1 MWPGHILCE
10 SLGERQH
17 KNSFQLTEQPFIFVY
32 SFLVGLSS
40 GGCLENFPII
50 TFSYMGN
57 QGKMLPLLIVWRTWI
72 LLLFILGIP
81 HMLMLTMACSADVFG
96 DTQRLLMFLNRWCLD
111 MQACWAV
118 AYLTLDVFH
127 MRCFFHRDKTA
138 WFAIASCVTGQAL
151 RVVFFPPHLED
162 TKVS

>member
-1 MWPGHILCE
+1 
-10 SLGERQH
+10 
-17 KNSFQLTEQPFIFVY
+17 
-32 SFLVGLSS
+32 
-40 GGCLENFPII
+40 
-50 TFSYMGN
+50 
-57 QGKMLPLLIVWRTWI
+57 MLPLLIVWRTWI

-151 RVVFFPPHLED
+151 RVVSFTPHLED
-162 TKVS
+162 TKISGVLPLGIGLHMLGVTLRTLSHPHIVWLFLLLFGYGACNVRLRNYINDWNSNN